1 MWYSVLIAYLLIGVI
16 IIVTTPARR
25 EVFGSFRDRDLAA
38 APAWKAHTFRIIVG
52 SAALVFWPIFLPG
65 WLRKKRS
72 LWDELQ
78 ENPIFQE
85 QKALFDAMSK
95 MCEDGCDTDEIPSG
109 HGTFGYAATNPIP
122 TKTVFGSTSYL
133 ARLRSSDGAKVVYER
148 EGSLSSPVSPH
159 PIDAYAISHPVGRRL
174 ATLYLS
180 PYHKR
185 NSEKAPRGFTLLKTI
200 MG

>member
-1 MWYSVLIAYLLIGVI
+1 MGL
-16 IIVTTPARR
+16 
-25 EVFGSFRDRDLAA
+25 FD
-38 APAWKAHTFRIIVG
+38 
-52 SAALVFWPIFLPG
+52 FLKP
-65 WLRKKRS
+65 KKPKTV
-72 LWDELQ
+72 WDQLQ

-85 QKALFDAMSK
+85 QKALFDAMST
-95 MCEDGCDTDEIPSG
+95 MCEDGCETDEIPGG
-109 HGTFGYAATNPIP
+109 HGEFGHAVTNPIP

-148 EGSLSSPVSPH
+148 EGSLSSPVSSH
-159 PIDAYAISHPVGRRL
+159 PIDGYGISHPDGRRL

-185 NSEKAPRGFTLLKTI
+185 NSERAPRGFTLLKTI